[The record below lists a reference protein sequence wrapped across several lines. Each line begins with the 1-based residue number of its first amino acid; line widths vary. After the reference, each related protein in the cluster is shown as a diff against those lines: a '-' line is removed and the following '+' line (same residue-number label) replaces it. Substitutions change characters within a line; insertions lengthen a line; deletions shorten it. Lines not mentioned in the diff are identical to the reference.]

1 MTLIDRSDSLLIV
14 VDTQPGFV
22 SHNARNE
29 LESQAAEAALER
41 LVWLAGIASLL
52 EIPAIVVEAEPDR
65 YGSTEPHLLGRLPP
79 DTPVFA
85 RTTFG
90 LAASPEIVT
99 AIRAAG
105 RNTAVLVG
113 FETDVCVAQS
123 AIGLGDLGL
132 RAVVVEDATYSAR
145 ERQHQRGL
153 QRIAGAGV
161 ELNHCKGLAFEWLY
175 TVDQAIE
182 TLRVAEK
189 FGLPP
194 SSL

>member
-123 AIGLGDLGL
+123 AIGL
-132 RAVVVEDATYSAR
+132 ATSACVRWSWRTRPTPPASDSTNAAYSGSPEPA
-145 ERQHQRGL
+145 
-153 QRIAGAGV
+153 
-161 ELNHCKGLAFEWLY
+161 W
-175 TVDQAIE
+175 
-182 TLRVAEK
+182 
-189 FGLPP
+189 
-194 SSL
+194 S